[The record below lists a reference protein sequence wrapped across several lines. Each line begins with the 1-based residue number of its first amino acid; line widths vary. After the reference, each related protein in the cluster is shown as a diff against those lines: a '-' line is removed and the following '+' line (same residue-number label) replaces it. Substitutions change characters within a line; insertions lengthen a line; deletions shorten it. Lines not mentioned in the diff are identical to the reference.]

1 MNARLALSGLLL
13 LLASGASLAAAP
25 ACRPV
30 LEEGW
35 IRAAPPGATALAGYG
50 RLRNGCSRAFVLSD
64 VRAKDFAMAMIHET
78 RVQNG
83 VSRMRH
89 AGRLAVPVGGVLEL
103 APGGTHM
110 MLMHPRRNLKEG
122 DRVRVELVLSDG
134 LSIPAELEVRRA
146 PASR

>member
-1 MNARLALSGLLL
+1 MNVRLALSGLLL
-13 LLASGASLAAAP
+13 LLAAGASHAATP
-25 ACRPV
+25 SCRPV

-50 RLRNGCSRAFVLSD
+50 RLRNGCNRAFVVTD

-78 RVQNG
+78 SVENG

-89 AGRLAVPVGGVLEL
+89 AGRLAVPAGGVLEF

-122 DRVRVELVLSDG
+122 DRVRVELVLADG
-134 LSIPAELEVRRA
+134 QRIPADLPVRRA
-146 PASR
+146 PAAR